1 MNNVEDTGSGGINRL
16 ENKCQS
22 CFHDKIGI
30 IEQEENR
37 TQVKT

>member
-1 MNNVEDTGSGGINRL
+1 MQKKEDTGSGEMNGL